1 MPTIL
6 LSYGGDVSGDRAD
19 NSAASAIGGVGAGKT
34 TGVDGTSPSRCD
46 EERITIRTRDPLG
59 EELSIRMKL
68 DTKMKLVMRVFA
80 RRKGLDVNRVRFLL
94 DGECICEENTPRSL
108 ELNDQDI
115 IDVVPALGGPEE
127 KSMPLHME

>member
-1 MPTIL
+1 
-6 LSYGGDVSGDRAD
+6 
-19 NSAASAIGGVGAGKT
+19 
-34 TGVDGTSPSRCD
+34 DGTSPSRCD

-80 RRKGLDVNRVRFLL
+80 RRKGLDVSRVRFLL
-94 DGECICEENTPRSL
+94 DGERICEENTPRSL

-115 IDVVPALGGPEE
+115 IDVV
-127 KSMPLHME
+127 